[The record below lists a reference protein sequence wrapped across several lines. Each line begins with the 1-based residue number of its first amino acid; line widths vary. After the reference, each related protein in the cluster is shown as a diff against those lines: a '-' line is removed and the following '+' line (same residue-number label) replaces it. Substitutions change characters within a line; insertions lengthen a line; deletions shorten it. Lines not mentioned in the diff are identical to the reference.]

1 MIIFLGR
8 FGHVFLWDS
17 GSSVGDVNGHVKAIN
32 AVDYRSE
39 RPFRIVTASED
50 TEVGF
55 FAGPP
60 FKLSHFNKVCLQ
72 THTMYL
78 LHVPY

>member
-1 MIIFLGR
+1 MFNRDLICLTYIVVLFR
-8 FGHVFLWDS
+8 FGHVFLWDT
-17 GSSVGDVNGHVKAIN
+17 GASVGDVNGHSKSIN
-32 AVDYRSE
+32 AVDYRPE

-60 FKLSHFNKVCLQ
+60 FKYHHLNKVS
-72 THTMYL
+72 
-78 LHVPY
+78 